1 MPDARVPKAGTLGYD
16 ELCELVRDGAVTSFG
31 ALDPRQIQPASLDLT
46 LAEEAYRMPGSILP
60 LDRERVSDLVRG
72 LALERLDL
80 SEPRCLS
87 REHVYV
93 VKLRESFRLPSGLSG
108 YTNSK
113 SSAGRVDV
121 TTRTLADGG
130 SRYDRIPPGYW
141 GELWVEL
148 IPRSF
153 NVLVRAG
160 ISLNQ
165 AIFFE
170 RRHVLSNEELGE
182 RYRRSPLLY
191 LEDDEPA
198 PPGKHVVDGR
208 LVMTAELRTDVVGFV
223 AKRTHRPLDLSASGA
238 HDPHDFFVPIER
250 PRSGYL
256 FLEKGN
262 FYIFATR
269 ERVVVP
275 ADLACEMLPY
285 DATAGE
291 FRAHYAGFFDPGWG
305 IVNGEARGL
314 RAVLEVRS
322 HEDDLILRH
331 GQPICSMAFE
341 TLRAPVSE
349 LYGSRS
355 NSYAGQRGP
364 TLSKYFRGSLEARA

>member
-1 MPDARVPKAGTLGYD
+1 MADARAPTPAGTLGYD
-16 ELCELVRDGAVTSFG
+16 ELQELVRDGAITSS
-31 ALDPRQIQPASLDLT
+31 APIRPDQVQPASFDLT

-60 LDRERVSDLVRG
+60 LEHERVSDLVRG

-87 REHVYV
+87 REHVYA
-93 VKLRESFRLPSGLSG
+93 VKLRESFRLSGGLSA
-108 YTNSK
+108 YTNGK

-121 TTRTLADGG
+121 TTRTMADGG
-130 SRYDRIPPGYW
+130 TRYDRVPPGYW
-141 GELWVEL
+141 GELWIEL

-160 ISLNQ
+160 VSLNQ

-170 RRHVLSNEELGE
+170 RRHVLSNDELGE
-182 RYRRSPLLY
+182 RYRREPLLF
-191 LEDDEPA
+191 LDEGAAA
-198 PPGKHVVDGR
+198 PDKHVVDGR
-208 LVMTAELRTDVVGFV
+208 VVMTAELGTDIVGYV
-223 AKRTHRPLDLSASGA
+223 AKRTHRPLDLAAVAA
-238 HDPHDFFVPIER
+238 HDPEDFFVPIER

-262 FYIFATR
+262 FYIFATH
-269 ERVVVP
+269 ERIWVP
-275 ADLACEMLPY
+275 DDLACEMLPY

-305 IVNGEARGL
+305 IVNGEALGAK
-314 RAVLEVRS
+314 AVLEVRS

-331 GQPICSMAFE
+331 GQPICTMAFE
-341 TLRAPVSE
+341 TLRGPCGA
-349 LYGSRS
+349 LYGSRN
-355 NSYAGQRGP
+355 NSYAEQRGP
-364 TLSKYFRGSLEARA
+364 TLSKHFR